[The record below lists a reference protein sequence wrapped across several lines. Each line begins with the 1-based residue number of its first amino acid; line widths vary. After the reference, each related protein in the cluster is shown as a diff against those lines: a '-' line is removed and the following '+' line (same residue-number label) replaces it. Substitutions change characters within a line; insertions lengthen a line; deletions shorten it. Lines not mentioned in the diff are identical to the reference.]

1 MKEYMNEP
9 VEYGWKNGDIV
20 REYYRSAKDKR
31 AVKRIFCLTAK
42 ELNQILKESEA
53 EQV

>member
-9 VEYGWKNGDIV
+9 EAYGWTAGDITL
-20 REYYRSAKDKR
+20 EYYRSGEDKK

-42 ELNQILKESEA
+42 ELNQILKENKA
-53 EQV
+53 K